1 VWLLQRRT
9 DSHTG
14 AVTVAD
20 RIRIHVRRQPR
31 WPAIGWT
38 PLVLRNAQKRS

>member
-1 VWLLQRRT
+1 MGPTLTFVEV
-9 DSHTG
+9 G
-14 AVTVAD
+14 GK
-20 RIRIHVRRQPR
+20 PR